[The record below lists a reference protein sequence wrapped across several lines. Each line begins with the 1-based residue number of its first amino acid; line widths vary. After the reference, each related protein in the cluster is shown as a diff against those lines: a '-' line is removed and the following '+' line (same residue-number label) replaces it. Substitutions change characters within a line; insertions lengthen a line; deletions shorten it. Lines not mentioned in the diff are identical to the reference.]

1 MYNMNKS
8 AFFTNGILIGVTW
21 ILASCSGHSIKKNLN
36 SAGEKAGEAVG
47 EVVHGVSS
55 GVENA
60 FRVEI
65 GLSDNLKTSGLEL
78 GKIQLSNDTAGSDN
92 LLNVYIIFKKDFDSE
107 VTCKVYD
114 NNGLEMGRTSEKIQ
128 GKAGIAKFF
137 NFHFDKRTNID
148 RDSKITME

>member
-1 MYNMNKS
+1 MNKPILQVCTLFAGLIIS
-8 AFFTNGILIGVTW
+8 A
-21 ILASCSGHSIKKNLN
+21 CSGHSIKKNLN

-65 GLSDNLKTSGLEL
+65 SLSDHLKTSGLEL
-78 GKIQLSNDTAGSDN
+78 GKIQLSNDSSGTDN
-92 LLNVYIIFKKDFDSE
+92 LLNVYVIFKKDFDGS
-107 VTCKVYD
+107 VTCKVFD
-114 NNGLEMGRTSEKIQ
+114 NNGLEMGRSTEKVQ
-128 GKAGIAKFF
+128 GKVGNAKFF
-137 NFHFDKRTNID
+137 DFHFDKRTNID